1 MFTGLVIG
9 GCILIT
15 ALVAFSYW
23 CVYRAGREAGYEE
36 GRIDRAQEVLSARHA
51 ARHAR
56 TQPRAALAR
65 GGESSSSPRLAQRP
79 AEGIMEPSANRWYLP
94 PPGPVRSHTSAADIA
109 PVILPAPGAYLPQ
122 PRRDSGPG
130 TIAMA
135 RLALPA
141 TPGEMAAVTDEWIER
156 MQAEEAAY
164 RKELTA

>member
-1 MFTGLVIG
+1 MFTGVVIG
-9 GCILIT
+9 GIILIA

-23 CVYRAGREAGYEE
+23 CVYRAGRERGYEE
-36 GRIDRAQEVLSARHA
+36 CRLDRAQEALSARHA

-65 GGESSSSPRLAQRP
+65 GGESSPAPHPAPRP

-94 PPGPVRSHTSAADIA
+94 SPGPIRSHTSPADIA
-109 PVILPAPGAYLPQ
+109 PVILPAPGTYLPQ

-141 TPGEMAAVTDEWIER
+141 TPGEMKAVTDEWIER
-156 MQAEEAAY
+156 MRAEEAAY